1 MASKR
6 SSKAPAAD
14 NLDDLFEGID
24 DKPAATKKPLKSKPV
39 SAASKALKDQDILAD
54 LESQLSDK
62 PVPSRPHTPRLKD
75 GPSSK
80 PLVRRT
86 TAGTPPPAGDARKST
101 ESYRPSTVASSAA
114 SPVLRASDPERDAPP
129 AQQPS
134 SSGGGGWWGLV
145 AAASATATAAIKQ
158 AEQAVKEIQ
167 QNDEAKKWA
176 DQVRG
181 NVGALKGFGDELR
194 HRAMPT
200 FTNIIHTLAPPISS
214 HERLVIHITHDF
226 MGYPSI
232 DPMVHEV
239 FSRVM
244 SQVEGGDLMVVQRGA
259 ESRSRTS
266 THGWRDGPWWRVVD
280 SDRDMGVIRGLV
292 EGTKLC
298 RANAEA
304 FSSEFFTTHGGIEKA
319 KLDATED
326 LSESNPVRTSNIFLS
341 VQAVCI
347 EAGEELF
354 GASASQDKD
363 KGKAA
368 AESTKPKS
376 PEELIQFAVF
386 IMDPIHEIEF
396 STLSQTVPAQWIT
409 WLEAQAT
416 PPKPD
421 AGEDSEDD
429 ENDDDDDDDQR
440 SDVPAEIS
448 SAPEEIRA
456 ILETGGV
463 DPREWVSEW
472 VEEALALALGTVAQR
487 YVAQRMGVGEQDSNA
502 IKGKRRM
509 SEVMQDGAGEVAR
522 ANLI

>member
-6 SSKAPAAD
+6 PSKVPTAD

-24 DKPAATKKPLKSKPV
+24 DKLATAKKPLKAKPV

-86 TAGTPPPAGDARKST
+86 TADTPPPPVADTRKSN
-101 ESYRPSTVASSAA
+101 ESFRPSTIASSTA
-114 SPVLRASDPERDAPP
+114 SPVLRASNPDRD
-129 AQQPS
+129 S
-134 SSGGGGWWGLV
+134 SASQKQSSGGGGGWWGLV
-145 AAASATATAAIKQ
+145 AAASATASAAIKQ

-244 SQVEGGDLMVVQRGA
+244 SQVEGGDLMVIQRGA
-259 ESRSRTS
+259 EARSRAS
-266 THGWRDGPWWRVVD
+266 VHGWRDGPWWRVVD
-280 SDRDMGVIRGLV
+280 NDRDMGVIRGLV

-298 RANAEA
+298 RANAEG
-304 FSSEFFTTHGGIEKA
+304 FSTDFFSANGGIEKA
-319 KLDATED
+319 RINATED

-341 VQAVCI
+341 IQAICI
-347 EAGEELF
+347 EAEEELF
-354 GASASQDKD
+354 GSSTAKE
-363 KGKAA
+363 KGKATDPD
-368 AESTKPKS
+368 ESKY

-386 IMDPIHEIEF
+386 ILDPIHDIEF

-409 WLEAQAT
+409 WLEAQAEPAKT
-416 PPKPD
+416 ASGKHEQKD
-421 AGEDSEDD
+421 EDEEEYDD
-429 ENDDDDDDDQR
+429 
-440 SDVPAEIS
+440 SDLSPEIA

-472 VEEALALALGTVAQR
+472 VEETLTLALGTVAQR
-487 YVAQRMGVGEQDSNA
+487 YVARRMGVGEKDSNA
-502 IKGKRRM
+502 IRGKRRM